1 MIDLSITGSRL
12 SIMAVLTKRLPVF
25 HVPEQLVIPP
35 VRYDMIDH
43 GRRGHF
49 AFLHAFRTERMSL
62 QEDFSCSPPPGIVA
76 PGVRAA
82 ANVVCAPLDMLSAED
97 LSGLTEAWAS
107 GIPARPRRGSWHNDH
122 LTSPASACRAHRR
135 CCHRSDSSLPGRGPL
150 PAQPRHLPFRC
161 FSLCPA

>member
-43 GRRGHF
+43 GRWGHS
-49 AFLHAFRTERMSL
+49 AFLHTFRAERMPL
-62 QEDFSCSPPPGIVA
+62 KEGFSCFPPSGVVA
-76 PGVRAA
+76 PGVCTAA
-82 ANVVCAPLDMLSAED
+82 HVVCAPLDMLSAKD
-97 LSGLTEAWAS
+97 LPGFAETWAS
-107 GIPARPRRGSWHNDH
+107 GIPARSRRSPRHNDH

>member
-43 GRRGHF
+43 GRWGHS
-49 AFLHAFRTERMSL
+49 AFLHTFRAERMPL
-62 QEDFSCSPPPGIVA
+62 EEGFSCFPPSCVVA

-82 ANVVCAPLDMLSAED
+82 ANVIRAPLDMIPAED
-97 LSGLTEAWAS
+97 LSRFTEAGAT
-107 GIPARPRRGSWHNDH
+107 GIPARPRRSSWHCNH

-135 CCHRSDSSLPGRGPL
+135 CCRRSDSSLPGRGP
-150 PAQPRHLPFRC
+150 
-161 FSLCPA
+161 